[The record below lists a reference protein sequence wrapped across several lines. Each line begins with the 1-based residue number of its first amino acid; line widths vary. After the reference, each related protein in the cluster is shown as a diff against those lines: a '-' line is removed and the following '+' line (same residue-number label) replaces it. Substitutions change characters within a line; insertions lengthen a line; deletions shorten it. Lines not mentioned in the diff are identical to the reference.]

1 MGPAEIRTPSSE
13 VGTKKL
19 VLTIILIYS
28 AELQTAVD
36 LQRAIEALRTG
47 AFILV
52 YDGDGREAETDLT
65 IASEFVS
72 PASIRTLRKEAGGLI
87 CMTLSGEVRA
97 RIGLPFMADV
107 LRRATPT
114 YPVLGAISTEDMK
127 YDRHSAFSISVN
139 HRETF
144 TGVTDIDRAKTISRL
159 AAIAKEATKRENGWA
174 ADVFA
179 NEFRSPG
186 HVPLLNAAGPLLA
199 ERRGHTELTT
209 ALMIMAGLAPT
220 ATICEMM
227 ADDGHAVSKEDA
239 KAYARARNLVFLEG
253 QDIVRAWRS
262 WSA

>member
-1 MGPAEIRTPSSE
+1 MTWMGTLQRSATQAAKTSPAIAEPPIPIRKTRWASAIGAPALPSAQIAAAEIWSGSDAMMSRIPPGSTRATARASSIPDGMGPAEIRTPSSE
-13 VGTKKL
+13 LETKKL
-19 VLTIILIYS
+19 VLTIILIYT
-28 AELQTAVD
+28 AGLQTAVD
-36 LQRAIEALRTG
+36 LQRAIEALRAG

-97 RIGLPFMADV
+97 RIGLPFMAG
-107 LRRATPT
+107 
-114 YPVLGAISTEDMK
+114 LG
-127 YDRHSAFSISVN
+127 
-139 HRETF
+139 
-144 TGVTDIDRAKTISRL
+144 
-159 AAIAKEATKRENGWA
+159 
-174 ADVFA
+174 
-179 NEFRSPG
+179 
-186 HVPLLNAAGPLLA
+186 
-199 ERRGHTELTT
+199 
-209 ALMIMAGLAPT
+209 PT